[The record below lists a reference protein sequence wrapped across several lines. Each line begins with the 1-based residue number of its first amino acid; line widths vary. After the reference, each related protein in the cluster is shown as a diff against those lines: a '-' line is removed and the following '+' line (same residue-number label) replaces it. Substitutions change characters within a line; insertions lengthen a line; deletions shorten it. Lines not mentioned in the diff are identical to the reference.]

1 MDGEDYRKSRILLRF
16 PRPRITRPRGSAMNA
31 LSNSPSYDVIIVGSG
46 AGGAAAA
53 HRLVLAGLNVL
64 ILEKGAPLPHDGSTL
79 DTDRVVTR
87 GEFLSKEPWIDG
99 SGNPICPEE
108 HFNLGGKTKWYGAAV
123 LRYSPREFE
132 PDIDYAARGWPI
144 GYADLAPYYDEAERL
159 LAVRTFD
166 CEPGLKRIL
175 DNLSAGDAAWQSL
188 PLPMAL
194 SPDILD
200 NPKEATHFDGFASA
214 ANLKGDAQ
222 ENFLKPIAGRPNL
235 AVRTRAEVVE
245 LLPALPGSA
254 SIGSANI
261 GGANIGGA
269 NIGGATVGGI
279 KLASG
284 EELRARAVLLAAGA
298 LHSPRLLRRYLAAGG
313 SSELPT
319 LNATGRNLKK
329 HVLTALVAVS
339 ASRQSDL
346 LRKTMITTHGAFPH
360 SSVQPLGF
368 DDALIATLI
377 PKFVPRA
384 LARAIG
390 RHAYGFFL
398 QTEDGSHPDNRVT
411 ERPGR
416 NGVPN
421 GAQTAIRVMDYDAT
435 RTPASQREHGA
446 FTRAFKRS
454 LLRAGFLSFT
464 QRIGLNGTAHVDGTL
479 AAGTDPRDA
488 VVDRNG
494 AVFGIA
500 GLYVVDGSILPRS
513 SRVNP
518 SLSIYAWGLRIG
530 HLLAESLQAAR

>member
-1 MDGEDYRKSRILLRF
+1 M
-16 PRPRITRPRGSAMNA
+16 TNA
-31 LSNSPSYDVIIVGSG
+31 PSYDVIIVGSG

-79 DTDRVVTR
+79 DNDRVVTR

-99 SGNPICPEE
+99 RGNPICPEE

-123 LRYSPREFE
+123 LRYAPREFE
-132 PDIDYAARGWPI
+132 PDIDYSARGWPI
-144 GYADLAPYYDEAERL
+144 SYADLAPYYDEAERL

-175 DNLSAGDAAWQSL
+175 DNLSAGDAAWQSS

-200 NPKEATHFDGFASA
+200 NPREATHFDGFASA

-235 AVRTRAEVVE
+235 AIRTRAEVVE

-254 SIGSANI
+254 NVGGANAA
-261 GGANIGGA
+261 GANIGGA
-269 NIGGATVGGI
+269 NVATVGGV

-284 EELRARAVLLAAGA
+284 EELRAPAVLLAAGA

-313 SSELPT
+313 GSSQLPT

-346 LRKTMITTHGAFPH
+346 LRKTMITTHAAYPH

-368 DDALIATLI
+368 DDELIATLI

-384 LARAIG
+384 LARVIG

-398 QTEDGSHPDNRVT
+398 QTEDGSHPDNRVA
-411 ERPGR
+411 ERPEHS
-416 NGVPN
+416 
-421 GAQTAIRVMDYDAT
+421 GAPSHVQTAIRVMDYDAT

-479 AAGTDPRDA
+479 VAGTDPRDA

-518 SLSIYAWGLRIG
+518 SLSIYAWGLRVG